1 MNNRLRALLATLCM
15 TLFASGAQAHKASD
29 AYLSVGESPT
39 TIANAVPLRLS
50 LALKDIDAAL
60 QTLDADGDRRLTWGE
75 TQAALPNIVRWV
87 DAGLTLRCASAPA
100 QPAWGL
106 DSLEQ
111 RSDGVYLRLGAQIT
125 CAAPAAVKLDY
136 GLMQDI
142 DPTHRLLLQSGLDGQ
157 RQAAVLA
164 PGARSSMELARRGAP
179 ASGPATLANFFTEG
193 VQHILSG
200 YDHLAFLLA
209 LLLPISLL
217 ARERSSGLAK
227 LLFTVTGFTLG
238 HSVTL
243 ALATLGWISASPTW
257 VEPAIAMSIGA
268 SALLNLYPVRGLR
281 TDVLAVAFGLVHGL
295 GFSGVMTEAGLS
307 GTLLVWALAGFNLG
321 VEAGQLMMV
330 AAWCAL
336 HLLLVRWSHY
346 SAVVVRG
353 GSFALLLLAVY
364 WTIPRALG

>member
-1 MNNRLRALLATLCM
+1 MMMRLKAVLAMFCM
-15 TLFASGAQAHKASD
+15 AIAASSAHAHKASD
-29 AYLSVGESPT
+29 AYLSVGESSST
-39 TIANAVPLRLS
+39 VVNVVPLRLS

-60 QTLDADGDRRLTWGE
+60 DTLDADGDRRLTWGE
-75 TQAALPNIVRWV
+75 TKTAMPVILRWV
-87 DAGLTLRCASAPA
+87 DAGLTLSCGSAPA

-111 RSDGVYLRLGAQIT
+111 RSDGTYLRLAAQIT

-136 GLMQDI
+136 RLMQDI

-157 RQAAVLA
+157 RSAAVLA
-164 PGARSSMELARRGAP
+164 PGARSAMELARRGAP
-179 ASGPATLANFFTEG
+179 ASGPATLGNFFTEG

-217 ARERSSGLAK
+217 ARARQSGLRQ
-227 LLFTVTGFTLG
+227 LLFTVTGFTAG

-243 ALATLGWISASPTW
+243 ALATLGWVSASPRW

-281 TDVLAVAFGLVHGL
+281 TEALAVGFGLIHGL
-295 GFSGVMTEAGLS
+295 AFSGVMTEAGLS

-330 AAWCAL
+330 ATWCAV

-364 WTIPRALG
+364 WTIPRVLG